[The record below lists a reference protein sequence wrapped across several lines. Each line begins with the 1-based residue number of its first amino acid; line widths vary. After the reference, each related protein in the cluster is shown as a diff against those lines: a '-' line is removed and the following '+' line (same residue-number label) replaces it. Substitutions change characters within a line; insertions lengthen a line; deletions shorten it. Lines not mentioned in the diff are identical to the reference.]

1 VLYRKFVHPE
11 LLKREEEIDLT
22 LDKVK
27 TQGYSAL
34 VNVGQQGLN
43 FAVQSALTGQNKVMD
58 HLMKKSL
65 SMGDISQQQRGS
77 QQVTYRPGTQ
87 QIPEEIDETDLG
99 AHRGAPVYDQ
109 LQGGEKHD
117 SEKEFMEPHPP
128 SEPRQRGY
136 NLRSHEYHGGDTGEV
151 PHPQHY
157 NHKEDD
163 IQELPP
169 VNAEP
174 SRNFITSAGVSEL
187 SNRISKPPSKP
198 RARSKSASRKK
209 KLSAKPSTT
218 VSATKNTK
226 PKEMTN
232 HKLKSHSNP
241 HIQITS
247 AT

>member
-1 VLYRKFVHPE
+1 VFVIWLLSPATKGSSVLYRKFVHPE

-157 NHKEDD
+157 NHKEGYHYGT
-163 IQELPP
+163 LPRRAASMRSN
-169 VNAEP
+169 VTTDLP
-174 SRNFITSAGVSEL
+174 SRW
-187 SNRISKPPSKP
+187 R
-198 RARSKSASRKK
+198 KSPA
-209 KLSAKPSTT
+209 
-218 VSATKNTK
+218 
-226 PKEMTN
+226 
-232 HKLKSHSNP
+232 
-241 HIQITS
+241 Q
-247 AT
+247 